1 MKLIILPLLLLVLIL
16 PYTATTQ
23 QHKQSP
29 NSNIQF
35 DSIVHQSNEKDEIIN
50 GHSTEPPKFKSIIN
64 QSDNDPLNLS
74 SSKPTSRK
82 KKLPI
87 LESIQKLTKSIFIL
101 LTTKNPI
108 WSISFQIIKNVF
120 YLSFHFSYVILSTLF
135 GFLNQIMIWF
145 WDEILSPMTYP
156 IRLVYYMIIV
166 QPINLTIKILNKLKP
181 VIFYLIS
188 AITVGILIGVLGSR
202 THLFIGDL
210 LFPITNHRL
219 EKKKK
224 LSLSLTPS
232 TKKNIQEKN
241 RSEDSSSITK
251 SKPSTQRIHTKLP
264 RSPAPKKIRF
274 PREEDTS
281 SETEILE
288 DEEEDTSKDDNLDTE
303 LPSNLTNKSNR
314 MMGYTSSVEDRPTS
328 SSTRHRHQT
337 HKIGNLLFP
346 STSPSKTDKYSPSS
360 TDLNSSILKNS
371 TPLNSP
377 TVVKQNLAKKI
388 SFDSLTNS
396 RKKKV
401 TFKTD

>member
-145 WDEILSPMTYP
+145 WDEILSPMT
-156 IRLVYYMIIV
+156 
-166 QPINLTIKILNKLKP
+166 N
-181 VIFYLIS
+181 FYLIS
-188 AITVGILIGVLGSR
+188 AITMGILIGVLGSR

-210 LFPITNHRL
+210 LFPITTNRL

-224 LSLSLTPS
+224 LSLSLIHRRRRIF
-232 TKKNIQEKN
+232 KK
-241 RSEDSSSITK
+241 
-251 SKPSTQRIHTKLP
+251 RIG
-264 RSPAPKKIRF
+264 IRF

-281 SETEILE
+281 SETEILG
-288 DEEEDTSKDDNLDTE
+288 DEEEDTSKSDNLDTE
-303 LPSNLTNKSNR
+303 LPSNLTNKPNR

-328 SSTRHRHQT
+328 SSTRHQ
-337 HKIGNLLFP
+337 L
-346 STSPSKTDKYSPSS
+346 YSS
-360 TDLNSSILKNS
+360 
-371 TPLNSP
+371 NSP

>member
-108 WSISFQIIKNVF
+108 WSISFQIIKN
-120 YLSFHFSYVILSTLF
+120 
-135 GFLNQIMIWF
+135 IMIWF

-224 LSLSLTPS
+224 LSLSLNTS
-232 TKKNIQEKN
+232 TKKNIKEKN